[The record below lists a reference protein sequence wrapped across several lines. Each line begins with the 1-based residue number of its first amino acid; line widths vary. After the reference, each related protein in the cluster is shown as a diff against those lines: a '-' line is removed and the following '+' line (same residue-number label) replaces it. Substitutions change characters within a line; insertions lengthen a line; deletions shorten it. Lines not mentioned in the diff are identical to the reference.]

1 MPAPEQLLRG
11 RFAFGRP
18 GAGDGRGRL
27 GYRAAMASQARPDAA
42 LIPFSVAT
50 LGIALFSAMDAV
62 MKGLSIA
69 IGAYNAVFWRML
81 VGLLLSAILYGAS
94 RPSRPSA
101 EAVRYH
107 VIRGVVGSVM
117 ALTFFWGI
125 ARMPLAEAV
134 ALTFIAPLIS
144 LYLAAAILHEPV
156 GRRAVFASLI
166 GFAGVLLIVGTR
178 GGAGG
183 GRDLWGAASILTS
196 AMLYAYNIIVMRQ
209 QALVA
214 KPLEIAFYQY
224 VVVVAV
230 LLLAA
235 PFLARFPAGEH
246 WPDLF
251 LAAVLALISLM
262 LLAWSYARAEAHR
275 LAPVEYTGLVWAAM
289 FGFVI
294 FAEGVSIATLV
305 GAALI
310 VTGCLLAA
318 RTRSHPEPAIEAM
331 P

>member
-1 MPAPEQLLRG
+1 
-11 RFAFGRP
+11 
-18 GAGDGRGRL
+18 
-27 GYRAAMASQARPDAA
+27 MASRAQSYPV

-50 LGIALFSAMDAV
+50 LGIATFAAMDAV
-62 MKGLSIA
+62 MKGLALA

-81 VGLLLSAILYGAS
+81 IGLALSAILYFAQKRV
-94 RPSRPSA
+94 RPTR
-101 EAVRYH
+101 EAMRFH
-107 VIRGVVGSVM
+107 IIRGLVGSVM

-134 ALTFIAPLIS
+134 ALTFIAPLLS
-144 LYLAAAILHEPV
+144 LYLAAVLLNEPV
-156 GRRAVFASLI
+156 GKTAVFASLL
-166 GFAGVLLIVGTR
+166 GFAGVLIIVLFQGQGEGT
-178 GGAGG
+178 
-183 GRDLWGAASILTS
+183 RDLWGAASILLS
-196 AMLYAYNIIVMRQ
+196 ATLYAYNIILMRQ

-230 LLLAA
+230 LALAA
-235 PFLARFPAGEH
+235 PFLAVPPPAGE

-251 LAAVLALISLM
+251 GAAVLALVSIM
-262 LLAWSYARAEAHR
+262 LLAWAYRRAEAHR
-275 LAPVEYTGLVWAAM
+275 LAPVEYTALIWAAL

-294 FAEGVSIATLV
+294 FNEEVGVSTLL

-310 VTGCLLAA
+310 VAGCLMAT
-318 RTRSHPEPAIEAM
+318 RTQPGAEPHVEAM